1 MDSLPFPWEAEAGV
15 PRRGRARTAG
25 EARRGRGSFPQQRA
39 HRCLVAGSPQH
50 AADPPSCSREPF
62 HHQISLVPTF
72 LLQKC
77 HRGKAPVPLPQC
89 DGRGHQ
95 AGGWHGLSWHP
106 GSAAEPQKTRGP
118 WTHGDKR
125 GGHGSPVRPSSWGP
139 GTPWSNMASK
149 VALTVRCTNATQDA
163 EATMLPL
170 PGHGINATRHRNKTH
185 MEVTAAS
192 VTAHPPL
199 AGLAWHALLL
209 GVFSSFA

>member
-1 MDSLPFPWEAEAGV
+1 MSPGAAGLA
-15 PRRGRARTAG
+15 PQGRRGEDGAASPSSERTGALRP
-25 EARRGRGSFPQQRA
+25 AAPSTQQIPPAA
-39 HRCLVAGSPQH
+39 HESPSTTRSHLSQ
-50 AADPPSCSREPF
+50 PF
-62 HHQISLVPTF
+62 CCRNATV
-72 LLQKC
+72 
-77 HRGKAPVPLPQC
+77 GKSPVPLPQC

-95 AGGWHGLSWHP
+95 AGGWHGSSWHP
-106 GSAAEPQKTRGP
+106 GSIAEPHKTRGP